1 MDTQKMTLADISKL
15 TKKAKR
21 TVTNWASEVAS
32 KSCSQEQ
39 CLASRNDSQEDDLP
53 RQYAAQDRDRE
64 IATSIAKKLEQAT
77 NNGNQPALFDLEET
91 VTIIRMG
98 NPVLADLLLENARR
112 VKKEQDQF
120 QCVESD
126 VLPERLPPMIRPRS
140 MGLPIRTDLQTL
152 NEGQVAGRQLYVA
165 TQSIENLIRAL
176 WDALPKIQNMER
188 EALSLVEKSA
198 MTVAELRSIRDN
210 EYKLSIAAK
219 MLGIKRNVLIDYMIK
234 KRYLYRDSEK
244 KLLPTRSAK
253 EQGLCSIKI
262 SSYDNGRGFVD
273 AANTRVTGR
282 GLMRLRKEIE
292 DLTLAALPA
301 CPDDEM
307 GSNQKLIGMA

>member
-1 MDTQKMTLADISKL
+1 MKIEVMSLSKISKL
-15 TKKAKR
+15 TGKDKRTLERWAKKA
-21 TVTNWASEVAS
+21 AS
-32 KSCSQEQ
+32 K
-39 CLASRNDSQEDDLP
+39 ADSQAQELPRQYAAQDDDLP

-64 IATSIAKKLEQAT
+64 IAASIAKKLEQAT

-91 VTIIRMG
+91 VAIIRMG

-112 VKKEQDQF
+112 VQQEQDQF

-165 TQSIENLIRAL
+165 TQSIEKLIRAL